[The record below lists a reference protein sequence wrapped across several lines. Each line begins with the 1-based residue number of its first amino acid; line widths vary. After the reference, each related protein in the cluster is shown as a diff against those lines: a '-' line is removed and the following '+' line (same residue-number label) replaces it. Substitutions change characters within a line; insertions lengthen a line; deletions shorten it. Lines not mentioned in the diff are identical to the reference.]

1 MVKNMFFLVLL
12 VTCILNGNWVIAGGF
27 DDLEAQF
34 ADQLQSHLESVKPS
48 QGEAIEDD
56 SVWNFSRIQVLT
68 GGFAEIDLKVIEL
81 KIQPYVELRFNS
93 K

>member
-1 MVKNMFFLVLL
+1 MIKGIVFLSFFA
-12 VTCILNGNWVIAGGF
+12 TCILNSNWVNAGTF
-27 DDLEAQF
+27 DDQEAQF
-34 ADQLQSHLESVKPS
+34 ADQLQSHLESIEPS
-48 QGEAIEDD
+48 KGESNQDE
-56 SVWNFSRIQVLT
+56 SFWNFSRIQVLT